1 MCLMHA
7 MHIIILMPTVDIKTH
22 MTLIKV
28 PHSLTNLPYN
38 KIIRHY
44 PKLVSASHKPQLYK
58 YVAYRCRL
66 IVNFLCLLAQIH
78 E

>member
-1 MCLMHA
+1 MPYACNAYH
-7 MHIIILMPTVDIKTH
+7 LMPTVDIKTH

-28 PHSLTNLPYN
+28 PHSLTNLSYN

-44 PKLVSASHKPQLYK
+44 PKIVSASHKPQLY
-58 YVAYRCRL
+58 VTYRCRL
-66 IVNFLCLLAQIH
+66 IVNFLCLLAQIN